1 MKFLLIFILSILNFN
16 ISSSFIRGGNLIHIN
31 IVKNTRILRR
41 KMCKVI
47 KTGFLLNTINE
58 FAAFST
64 NVNILDTVNHRVIE
78 KLKVI
83 DEVEFPNQILD
94 KSKGSI
100 ECGKELAYSQFI
112 EHIKNNDFQSVS
124 IDQTSKFAI
133 AYDKYDLDPITLDL
147 HYVKLLP
154 DHISEL
160 INLMISYDLD
170 FNIVNF

>member
-1 MKFLLIFILSILNFN
+1 MKFLLISILSILNFN
-16 ISSSFIRGGNLIHIN
+16 QSYGFITSNIHTN
-31 IVKNTRILRR
+31 TLFKKTRILGR

-47 KTGFLLNTINE
+47 RTGFLLNTINE
-58 FAAFST
+58 VASLTT
-64 NVNILDTVNHRVIE
+64 NVNILDNVNHRVLE

-94 KSKGSI
+94 KTKGNI

-112 EHIKNNDFQSVS
+112 EHIKNNDFLSVS

-133 AYDKYDLDPITLDL
+133 AYDKLHQTPTTLDL

-154 DHISEL
+154 AHISEL
-160 INLMISYDLD
+160 INLMVAYDLD